1 MQSVPALL
9 QQSPNWIQMERC
21 PEKMIQPQQET
32 DTYTGDGPEI
42 KSITRNT
49 ADLIQLFKAVWNY
62 RGGLCT
68 ILPFLSQH
76 TKLHEKAPN
85 HSRQEKHSWLK
96 RSYRAGKLTGIH
108 LPVNALVWKMM
119 ILPSVSSVSTERAS
133 GITKAGQW
141 TGNLS
146 RRQRTVFLR
155 EPQQQEK
162 NVQHQNTRER
172 KAGVTC
178 YKFKCLKLLRVLS

>member
-1 MQSVPALL
+1 MAQGSETAAVSPFLVL
-9 QQSPNWIQMERC
+9 TENPNWIQIERF
-21 PEKMIQPQQET
+21 PEKMIQWQQET

-42 KSITRNT
+42 KSITSNT
-49 ADLIQLFKAVWNY
+49 ADLIQLFKAVWNN

-68 ILPFLSQH
+68 ILPLLSSTQNFMKKSQI
-76 TKLHEKAPN
+76 TADKKNTPASKEN
-85 HSRQEKHSWLK
+85 

-119 ILPSVSSVSTERAS
+119 ILPSVLSISTERAS

-146 RRQRTVFLR
+146 RRQRTVF
-155 EPQQQEK
+155 
-162 NVQHQNTRER
+162 
-172 KAGVTC
+172 
-178 YKFKCLKLLRVLS
+178 